1 MSAQDWWLSPNDEDV
16 DLDCVP
22 MTLGARIRQERVKLG
37 IDKKAFALAINVSAQ
52 RLKAMEN
59 GAGKGP
65 TVVQLAAMATKGVD
79 VAYVLSGKKSV
90 LLKPDEAIIV
100 DNYRNS
106 TPAGQ
111 SSLREVGAAFA
122 QQAKAL
128 KKRADES

>member
-1 MSAQDWWLSPNDEDV
+1 
-16 DLDCVP
+16 
-22 MTLGARIRQERVKLG
+22 
-37 IDKKAFALAINVSAQ
+37 
-52 RLKAMEN
+52 MEN

-65 TVVQLAAMATKGVD
+65 TVVQLAAMANKGVD

-90 LLKPDEAIIV
+90 LLKPDEAVIV

-122 QQAKAL
+122 QQAEAL
-128 KKRADES
+128 KQRADES